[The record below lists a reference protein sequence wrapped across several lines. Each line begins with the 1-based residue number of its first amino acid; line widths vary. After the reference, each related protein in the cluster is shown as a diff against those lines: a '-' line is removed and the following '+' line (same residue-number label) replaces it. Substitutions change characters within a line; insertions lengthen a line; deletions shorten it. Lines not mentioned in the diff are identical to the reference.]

1 MIGDAFGG
9 PGVSLVAVTPSDAT
23 DLTGAR
29 ALYVGTTGNL
39 SLKTIHGASNA
50 AAVTMSNIPAGSI
63 IPIQVT
69 RVMAAT
75 TASDIV
81 AIY

>member
-1 MIGDAFGG
+1 MTYANPGDKVA
-9 PGVSLVAVTPSDAT
+9 AVTASDAT

-29 ALYVGTTGNL
+29 ALYIGGGGDVAVRCINSSGTTV
-39 SLKTIHGASNA
+39 TFT
-50 AAVTMSNIPAGSI
+50 AVPGGSI
-63 IPIQVT
+63 LPIRVT

-75 TASDIV
+75 TATNIV

>member
-1 MIGDAFGG
+1 MSADYSD
-9 PGVSLVAVTPSDAT
+9 PGTGVVAVTPSDAT

-29 ALYVGTTGNL
+29 ALYVGGTGDV
-39 SLKTIHGASNA
+39 
-50 AAVTMSNIPAGSI
+50 AVRCIFTSTSTVTFVAVPAGTI
-63 IPIQVT
+63 LPLRVT

-75 TASDIV
+75 TATSIV